1 MDAKALRNPAAHGP
15 AAARGRGAGA
25 RRPATAAAAGGP
37 AASELFEA
45 LVADTEHG
53 VLLLD
58 ARGRVARINAAAAA
72 MLGVAAAHARGRDAA
87 GLLATVVPGDDP
99 VAEAFRRRTTERE
112 TMLVTPRGGEVPV
125 QIRSF
130 RIGTPAWLLLTLRD
144 LTRVRRMHEELRRN
158 ERLALLGQL
167 ATGVA
172 HEIRNPLAGI
182 GTSAQVLLRR
192 FEPRDERARFV
203 QVILDE
209 VSRLDRIVTS
219 LLQYSRPRT
228 PVLQRTELGPLV
240 LKVIE
245 LMQES
250 LADSKVEVETVFA
263 SRVPAV
269 YLDSDLVRQ
278 VLLNVAINAVQAM
291 PDGGRLRFDVR
302 RVRRRHAPRG
312 PGRRASDA
320 PRATRDATAPWIEC
334 AQVRVSD
341 TGAGMPRGVL
351 QKLFHPFFTTK
362 PSGTG
367 LGLAIC
373 QTIMHEHQ
381 GSIEVASREGRGTT
395 VMLDFPLEKR
405 HGQRREP
412 DPHPDTAHPP
422 RR

>member
-1 MDAKALRNPAAHGP
+1 MDVKA
-15 AAARGRGAGA
+15 A
-25 RRPATAAAAGGP
+25 RRPAADGAARATGRRRP
-37 AASELFEA
+37 ARAPVTVSAESQFEA
-45 LVADTEHG
+45 LLADADHG

-58 ARGRVARINAAAAA
+58 PQRRIVRLNAAAAA
-72 MLGVAAAHARGRDAA
+72 MLGTTASGARGKLAA
-87 GLLATVVPGDDP
+87 SLLATVVAGDDP
-99 VAEAFRRRTTERE
+99 VAEGYRRRTTERE
-112 TMLVTPRGGEVPV
+112 AMLVGQHGGELPV
-125 QIRSF
+125 SIRTF
-130 RIGTPAWLLLTLRD
+130 RLGSPPWLLMTLRD

-209 VSRLDRIVTS
+209 VARLDRIVTS

-228 PVLQRTELGPLV
+228 PVLQRTELAPLV
-240 LKVIE
+240 NKVIE
-245 LMQES
+245 LIADS
-250 LADSKVEVETVFA
+250 LAGSGVQAETGFA
-263 SRVPAV
+263 PRAGAV
-269 YLDSDLVRQ
+269 YLDPDLVTQ
-278 VLLNVAINAVQAM
+278 VLLNVSLNAVQAM
-291 PDGGRLRFDVR
+291 PKGGRLRFEVR
-302 RVRRRHAPRG
+302 RVRRRQAPRG
-312 PGRRASDA
+312 PGRRASDRGNGGRS
-320 PRATRDATAPWIEC
+320 RADLAPWIEC
-334 AQVRVSD
+334 VQVRVSD
-341 TGAGMPRGVL
+341 TGTGMPRGVL
-351 QKLFHPFFTTK
+351 LKLFHPFFTTK

-367 LGLAIC
+367 LGLAIS

-395 VMLDFPLEKR
+395 VMLNFPLEKR

-412 DPHPDTAHPP
+412 HADAEPALAA